1 MLYQAVIA
9 ETLRRTG
16 PHRENASCA
25 ALLQSPQCTDSR
37 SADLPASQEKRI
49 VLNKA
54 VAMPGPWVIVAIV
67 TTTQMIVAMSNM
79 ILPTIAPKLA
89 EVLGVSPVL
98 IGYQVS
104 LTFGAATLATIF
116 GGNAVLRY
124 GAARSTQIAML
135 CCITGMLLFA
145 FPSVAAIAL
154 GSLAIGAA
162 AGMVNPAA
170 AHILVSHTP
179 GARRNLMFSIK
190 QTGVPVGGV
199 IMSLTAPLVAVNFGY
214 QWSLLVVAIFALI
227 VLVLIQPYREQWDAD
242 RGAAGKEK
250 HSAFGGVPLV
260 IRTPGLRWISLVA
273 MMFSA
278 VQRCVMSF
286 TVIYLVAEKNLGLIE
301 AGVLFSVVQVG
312 GSVARICWGWLA
324 DRLRSSIAVLAIICV
339 VATASILAM
348 VFMDMNNKPLI
359 YIVFFIIGASSLG
372 WNGVFHA
379 EGARLSP
386 PGLVS
391 MVAAGTTFF
400 VFAGVLIGPALF
412 ALVYGVIQ
420 SYSQTFQL
428 MTMTSLIALALLAV
442 ARRATPPEKA

>member
-1 MLYQAVIA
+1 MPNTMRHHSHGAHF
-9 ETLRRTG
+9 
-16 PHRENASCA
+16 PHQIVVMKKVLA
-25 ALLQSPQCTDSR
+25 A
-37 SADLPASQEKRI
+37 
-49 VLNKA
+49 
-54 VAMPGPWVIVAIV
+54 PGPWGIVAIV
-67 TTTQMIVAMSNM
+67 TATQMIVAMSNV

-89 EVLGVSPVL
+89 EMLGVNPVL

-104 LTFGAATLATIF
+104 LTFGAATIATIF

-124 GAARSTQIAML
+124 GAARTTQIAML
-135 CCITGMLLFA
+135 CCAVGMLLFA
-145 FPSVAAIAL
+145 FPSITAIAL

-162 AGMVNPAA
+162 AGMTNPAA
-170 AHILVSHTP
+170 AHLLVSHTP

-199 IMSLTAPLVAVNFGY
+199 ITSLTAPAIAVNFGY
-214 QWSLLVVAIFALI
+214 QWSLLLVGVFGLI
-227 VLVLIQPYREQWDAD
+227 VLALIQPQRESWDAD
-242 RGAAGKEK
+242 RGGVGRERKA
-250 HSAFGGVPLV
+250 SFGGVPLV
-260 IRTPGLRWISLVA
+260 VRTPALRWISLA
-273 MMFSA
+273 ALIFSGI
-278 VQRCVMSF
+278 QRCVMSF
-286 TVIYLVAEKNLGLIE
+286 TVIYLVAEKQLGLIE

-339 VATASILAM
+339 GAAASILAM
-348 VFMDMNNKPLI
+348 VFLDMSNKLLI
-359 YIVFFIIGASSLG
+359 YIVFFIMGATALG

-400 VFAGVLIGPALF
+400 VFGGVLLGPALF
-412 ALVYGVIQ
+412 AMVYGVIQ
-420 SYSQTFQL
+420 SYSLTFLL
-428 MTMTSLIALALLAV
+428 MTIPSLLALVLLAV